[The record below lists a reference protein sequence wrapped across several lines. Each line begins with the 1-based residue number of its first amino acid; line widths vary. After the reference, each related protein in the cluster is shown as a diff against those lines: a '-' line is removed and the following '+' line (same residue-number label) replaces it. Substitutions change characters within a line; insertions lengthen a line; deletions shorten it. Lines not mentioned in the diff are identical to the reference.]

1 MKHEN
6 FIKLSDLKKKYL
18 TENVAN
24 PFIMELPY
32 PKLNDAIKGIHKGD
46 LTLLES
52 RPSMGTTTFC
62 VNLAAQ
68 LAKQKYKIAYISL
81 DRSKLEM
88 ANRFETC
95 LANFSGPTGR
105 KTKSKKKVEDLEIY
119 INTYRSWYDAD
130 IVDAIWRMSRDHKID
145 IFILDYIQL
154 LGPIGGEF
162 SNTDFEILS
171 YIHAFKHSVR
181 RGNTSMIVVSKLI
194 DGASNNEQMTP
205 SLEHCY
211 IDWST
216 DNVIVLD
223 RPEKYFATQDAEGNS
238 TEDKF
243 YLHIYKNKYGISAEK
258 LKPIDFE
265 IDLEKQLIKE
275 L

>member
-1 MKHEN
+1 MDNYFMKISE
-6 FIKLSDLKKKYL
+6 LSKKYL
-18 TENVAN
+18 AEDVVN
-24 PFIMELPY
+24 PFIMDLPY
-32 PKLNDAIKGIHKGD
+32 TKLNDALKGIHKGD

-62 VNLAAQ
+62 VNLAVQ
-68 LAKQKYKIAYISL
+68 LAKQKLKIAYITL
-81 DRSKLEM
+81 DISPVEIAR
-88 ANRFETC
+88 RFEAC
-95 LANFSGPTGR
+95 MANFSDHKPK
-105 KTKSKKKVEDLEIY
+105 KTNTKKKVEDLEIY

-130 IVDAIWRMSRDHKID
+130 IVDAVWRMSRDHKID
-145 IFILDYIQL
+145 LFILDFIQL

-162 SNTDFEILS
+162 SNSDTDILS
-171 YIHAFKHSVR
+171 YIQAFKHRIRSC
-181 RGNTSMIVVSKLI
+181 NTSMIVVSKLV

-205 SLEHCY
+205 SLQDCY

-223 RPEKYFATQDAEGNS
+223 RPEKYFVTQDVEGNS
-238 TEDKF
+238 TENKL
-243 YLHIYKNKYGISAEK
+243 YLHIYKNKYGTSAEK

-265 IDLEKQLIKE
+265 IDLEKQIINE